1 MISLETTDKLTF
13 KMEPKAVIHT
23 GLVVHGF
30 GRLPIQITGDFTDIP
45 EKHHEIFMMAMLEAF
60 PQKMVNDKPYKQEK
74 RKSPLE
80 LLFNSLGF
88 NINEK

>member
-1 MISLETTDKLTF
+1 MFTLETDTIIAVNAN
-13 KMEPKAVIHT
+13 PKAVIQT
-23 GLVVHGF
+23 GLMIHGF

-45 EKHHEIFMMAMLEAF
+45 EKNHEIFMMAMLEAF

-88 NINEK
+88 NTNEK

>member
-45 EKHHEIFMMAMLEAF
+45 EEYHEIFMRAMLAAF
-60 PQKMVNDKPYKQEK
+60 PQKEANDAPLKPKEI
-74 RKSPLE
+74 KSFGKWFFDA
-80 LLFNSLGF
+80 LFF
-88 NINEK
+88 NTNEK

>member
-1 MISLETTDKLTF
+1 MILLENTNNITVNV
-13 KMEPKAVIHT
+13 EPKAVIQT
-23 GLVVHGF
+23 GLMIHGF

>member
-45 EKHHEIFMMAMLEAF
+45 EEYHEIFMKAMLEAF

>member
-1 MISLETTDKLTF
+1 
-13 KMEPKAVIHT
+13 MEPKAVIHT

-80 LLFNSLGF
+80 FLFNSLGF

>member
-1 MISLETTDKLTF
+1 MK
-13 KMEPKAVIHT
+13 
-23 GLVVHGF
+23 
-30 GRLPIQITGDFTDIP
+30 
-45 EKHHEIFMMAMLEAF
+45 AMLEAF